1 MVEQCLLS
9 TPTIL
14 IAPLALVW
22 LVNHPDY
29 RLPKQGHVVPY
40 GTHDRAPAELS
51 KENGNNGSDVEPIKN
66 PTIPLALFLLHRFL
80 IGRTKTFQKIRSMI
94 GHEQSLMA

>member
-1 MVEQCLLS
+1 M
-9 TPTIL
+9 PTIL
-14 IAPLALVW
+14 IVPLALVW

-29 RLPKQGHVVPY
+29 QLPKQGHVVLY
-40 GTHDRAPAELS
+40 GTRDHAPAGSS

-66 PTIPLALFLLHRFL
+66 PMIPLARFLLHRFL
-80 IGRTKTFQKIRSMI
+80 IGQTKSSQKIRSMI